1 MVSFFDSEKS
11 HSLLDIDDNRT
22 ITSHSETLSEESSFL
37 DENVQINSG
46 KLSRIENELFIEGV
60 IKYKCNWKRIQ
71 KNIKTRT
78 ITQMRSHAQK
88 IFIKIKN

>member
-37 DENVQINSG
+37 DENVQQHSSMAANSPTG
-46 KLSRIENELFIEGV
+46 CELLSNL
-60 IKYKCNWKRIQ
+60 YLCTDCN
-71 KNIKTRT
+71 N
-78 ITQMRSHAQK
+78 
-88 IFIKIKN
+88 

>member
-46 KLSRIENELFIEGV
+46 KWSRIENELFIEGV

-78 ITQMRSHAQK
+78 ILKCVHMHKKFSLK
-88 IFIKIKN
+88 